1 MGYSS
6 LLLHVSNW
14 CLLCWKVNIYI
25 LHFNISVE
33 TFVSLCGPKPHFEDQ
48 TFWIRTKMDVSETL
62 FVPMNRYWTVRKQV
76 RRRAER
82 AQKERGERWRQV
94 SGIVQGRPAQEEAPT
109 QPHHLHHLPAAWAGA
124 CLREV
129 PLPRRVQ
136 PWGTRHEGEPPRGP
150 SSGRRKF
157 SITPAKCMSVHEV
170 CVIKSPCLQPAVFA
184 FSFCCLIFMVEE
196 GSF

>member
-1 MGYSS
+1 MSALLESEHLHSS
-6 LLLHVSNW
+6 FQHKRRNVCFLLRS
-14 CLLCWKVNIYI
+14 
-25 LHFNISVE
+25 E
-33 TFVSLCGPKPHFEDQ
+33 TPFWRSDI
-48 TFWIRTKMDVSETL
+48 WIRTKMDVNETL
-62 FVPMNRYWTVRKQV
+62 FVPMNRYWTIRKQV

-82 AQKERGERWRQV
+82 AEKERGERWRQV
-94 SGIVQGRPAQEEAPT
+94 SGIVQGWPAQEEAQT

-129 PLPRRVQ
+129 PLPRRLQ
-136 PWGTRHEGEPPRGP
+136 PWRTRHEGEPPRGP

-170 CVIKSPCLQPAVFA
+170 CVSKSPCLQPAVFA

-196 GSF
+196 GSFLT